1 MTVVV
6 GVAAPDGII
15 LAADSRTT
23 FSDEARHRIGS
34 DSTQKVFE
42 LCGRF
47 AVATYGIAFIAEKT
61 VGGLMDEFVAQLP
74 AAEDGEERDVHEF
87 TQLLGEF
94 FDERL
99 RAWFEADGAELPEG
113 WLLGFLVGG
122 YDSDGIGHIVEVVVP
137 GPEDGD
143 ASITTAD
150 RGVAWRGQT
159 DVIRR
164 LIKGVD
170 LDELVAGGAQ
180 LDEEMLGRL
189 GMLEYVLLLPIS
201 MQDAVDFAAFLIST
215 TIEMQRFS
223 DGTAGN
229 PGLVPGCGGPIR
241 IVAVTQSGVD
251 WVSEQP
257 LMGPRRTGRAEGALD

>member
-6 GVAAPDGII
+6 GVAAPDGIV

-34 DSTQKVFE
+34 DSTHKVFE

-61 VGGLMDEFVAQLP
+61 IGGLMDEFVAQLP
-74 AAEDGEERDVHEF
+74 ATEAESERDVHAF

-94 FDERL
+94 FDKRI
-99 RAWFEADGAELPEG
+99 RTWFEAEDTELPEG
-113 WLLGFLVGG
+113 WLLGFLVAG
-122 YDSDGIGHIVEVVVP
+122 YDTDGIGHIVEVLVP
-137 GPEDGD
+137 GPEKGD
-143 ASITTAD
+143 ADFTTAV
-150 RGVAWRGQT
+150 RGFAWRGQT

-170 LDELVAGGAQ
+170 FDELVARGGQ
-180 LDEEMLGRL
+180 IDEEMSGHLAT
-189 GMLEYVLLLPIS
+189 LEYSLLLPIS
-201 MQDAVDFAAFLIST
+201 MQDAVDFVAFLITT

-223 DGTAGN
+223 DGTVGN

-241 IVAVTQSGVD
+241 IAAVTHSGVE
-251 WVSEQP
+251 WVSEEP
-257 LMGPRRTGRAEGALD
+257 LVGPSRTSRSESVLD